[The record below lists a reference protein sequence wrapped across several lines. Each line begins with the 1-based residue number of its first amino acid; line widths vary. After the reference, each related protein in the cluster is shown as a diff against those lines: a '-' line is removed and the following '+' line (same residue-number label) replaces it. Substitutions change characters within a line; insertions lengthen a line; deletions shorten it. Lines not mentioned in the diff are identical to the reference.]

1 MERGD
6 AYVEAGA
13 LHSGARLGSGNMIAF
28 LTRLGRGEF
37 GLAKTYWFGWFL
49 SDLAWL
55 VPASIVAFIGY
66 AAGPMVGA
74 STLAILLAMYL
85 AYNVLVMVGVWRA
98 AGEYQGWRGWAVWAK
113 LNIGLAGVGFV
124 VAAGVLLL
132 RLLLG

>member
-1 MERGD
+1 
-6 AYVEAGA
+6 
-13 LHSGARLGSGNMIAF
+13 MIAF
-28 LTRLGRGEF
+28 LARLGRGEF
-37 GLAKTYWFGWFL
+37 GLAKTYWLGWFL

-55 VPASIVAFIGY
+55 IPVAVVALIGY
-66 AAGPMVGA
+66 SAGPMVGGI
-74 STLAILLAMYL
+74 TLALLFVMYL
-85 AYNVLVMVGVWRA
+85 AYNALVIVGVWRA